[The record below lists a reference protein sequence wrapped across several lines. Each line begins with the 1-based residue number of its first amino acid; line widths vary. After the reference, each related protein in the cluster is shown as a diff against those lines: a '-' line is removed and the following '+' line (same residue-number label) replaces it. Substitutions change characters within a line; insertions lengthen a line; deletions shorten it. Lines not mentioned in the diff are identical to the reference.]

1 MLSNATVS
9 ILHNY

>member
-1 MLSNATVS
+1 MQS